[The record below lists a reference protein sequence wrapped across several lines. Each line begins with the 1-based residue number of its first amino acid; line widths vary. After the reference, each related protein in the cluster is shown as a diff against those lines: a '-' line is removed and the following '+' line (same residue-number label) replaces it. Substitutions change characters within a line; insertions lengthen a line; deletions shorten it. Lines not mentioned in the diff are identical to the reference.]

1 MYSIDEKACSSV
13 FEYGIINQI
22 PDTIWMIKVTAANA
36 PNKYQKLTL
45 DGTGC
50 LERCLS
56 KVFAIGSLLLTHENN
71 FPAISLIL

>member
-36 PNKYQKLTL
+36 PNRYQKLTL

-50 LERCLS
+50 LER
-56 KVFAIGSLLLTHENN
+56 
-71 FPAISLIL
+71 